1 MFKSWRGLLP
11 IFNKWPGRRSQS
23 RPPVFLDKCNRV
35 WQGVNKA
42 ELAYETLI
50 DNGRQAAGKDIANYF
65 QLGSD
70 LDALII
76 DGNSPLMGRS
86 NDKGRLAT
94 IIYAL
99 DSRAMDG
106 HIKGGEWLVK
116 AGIHINNDEILSAF
130 TKTLC
135 DIY

>member
-1 MFKSWRGLLP
+1 MLNGQVGDS
-11 IFNKWPGRRSQS
+11 
-23 RPPVFLDKCNRV
+23 
-35 WQGVNKA
+35 A
-42 ELAYETLI
+42 EVAYETLI

-76 DGNSPLMGRS
+76 DGNSPLMGRAS
-86 NDKGRLAT
+86 DEGRLAT

-106 HIKGGEWLVK
+106 HIKGCILLFVGKQPSLDYNLLPVLLKLVQ
-116 AGIHINNDEILSAF
+116 
-130 TKTLC
+130 TLFR
-135 DIY
+135 